1 MIESRGLAEDRRLK
15 RSFRNLIKKGTN
27 NLSSDDLKNHLT
39 SIELK
44 VRSKEDNIAGLQIA
58 DLLAHPCR
66 RNIFKTILN
75 LDDGKTTFAD
85 QIIEILVSHK
95 LFRYNGKIY
104 GYGAKKLP

>member
-44 VRSKEDNIAGLQIA
+44 VRSKEANIA
-58 DLLAHPCR
+58 
-66 RNIFKTILN
+66 
-75 LDDGKTTFAD
+75 
-85 QIIEILVSHK
+85 
-95 LFRYNGKIY
+95 
-104 GYGAKKLP
+104 